1 MSHCQEL
8 KKGLKQHTKY
18 YLTKLFI
25 EDWHF
30 KWF

>member
-25 EDWHF
+25 ED
-30 KWF
+30 